1 MNATG
6 RSRRAFLGSVVAGAG
21 LLPSVARGQR
31 PASEHGQVRPPIAVP
46 DIRLICHDGKP
57 VTLFGLVNA
66 HATALQLMFTS
77 CTTTCPIQGAIFSRV
92 QKLIPDQTVRGIR
105 LLSVSVDPEH
115 DTPSVLATWLRRFH
129 RRPGWIAAAARID
142 DLERFRDFAGRG
154 KNPSD
159 NHTTQTQLFNRKG
172 QLVWRTGELPDAE
185 EIATILQRL

>member
-6 RSRRAFLGSVVAGAG
+6 RSRRAFLGSVVSGAG

-46 DIRLICHDGKP
+46 DIRLTCHDGRP
-57 VTLFGLVNA
+57 ATLFGLVNA

-154 KNPSD
+154 RNPSD

>member
-1 MNATG
+1 MNSAWG
-6 RSRRAFLGSVVAGAG
+6 PRRVFLGSVAAGVG
-21 LLPSVARGQR
+21 WLPSLARGQR
-31 PASEHGQVRPPIAVP
+31 PASDHGQVRPPIAVP
-46 DIRLICHDGKP
+46 DIQLTCHDGRP
-57 VTLFGLVNA
+57 TTLFGLVNA

-92 QKLIPDQTVRGIR
+92 QKLIPDQTARGIR

-129 RRPGWIAAAARID
+129 GRPGWIAAAPRIG
-142 DLERFRDFAGRG
+142 DLEHLRDFAGRG